1 MTWCLIRCYLFGTE
15 RNTNIIRPDA
25 FSTTAYIYKDL
36 KALRGMQA
44 RFYPNITLDGDE

>member
-1 MTWCLIRCYLFGTE
+1 VFGTE
-15 RNTNIIRPDA
+15 IITNMMRPDA
-25 FSTTAYIYKDL
+25 FSSTACIYEDL